1 MRQPKVTLITLM
13 LCCSGMLYAQTAREH
28 AVGLHVWQDALNL
41 IISTDAATIRDPS
54 TRFSVR
60 GQGAFDWTDVPIDSA
75 LGHLQ
80 LAAFDSAIEV
90 RCLTVRRDTA
100 GRPVPADGYAL
111 LTSAQPLTGQG
122 RLALLVD
129 AEAAVALAD
138 ELARYRDDLRREGWT
153 TELITTQPSRDHR
166 QALAVRALIYQ
177 AYQRPHPLPL
187 SHAVLIGQIPVPYA
201 GGFSVR
207 GVYPPPD
214 GHEDHGGAWTADCYY
229 ADMEI
234 APGIDASEAWTDT
247 SVEIADSINAY
258 RTQNVNVPGDG
269 KFDQSTIPSDVELAI
284 GRIDMADLP
293 AFGTTVGNR
302 DREFEL
308 LRRYFDKNHRYRT
321 SGRAIP
327 LRALIDDNFHGF
339 VYEEGRQRIHEAFA
353 ASAWRSF
360 APIVEDV
367 VVGDWVAETT
377 QRPSIDTMQSL
388 LTYACGGGGFTHC
401 SYVATTSELS
411 RQPLRSPITMLFGS
425 YFGDVAAQDNIMRA
439 VVAADGDAL
448 TCGWSGRP
456 HWFMHPLAAGE
467 TVGHCLVRTQ
477 NNSGEYQGATAVSLD
492 DGTVTPLRLGERG
505 IHIQLVGDPTVRLPG
520 PRLASL
526 TVRSIAVPNVPT
538 LEIDVAAT
546 DSCQVT
552 VEVAAGPD
560 GPWTALTASFT
571 IDDQAGR
578 SRRVASPMPSGYV
591 RVRPYR
597 SVDQHGSRSW
607 TSIWGRGIIRTF
619 GATTGVDDAPL
630 PDPTERQIFDVLG
643 RPVPF
648 TGSSLPPGLYLWQ
661 TQSHTG
667 TVLEGFGQSR
677 INP

>member
-1 MRQPKVTLITLM
+1 MRHPKVTLLAFL
-13 LCCSGMLYAQTAREH
+13 LCCCSVLHGQTARNH
-28 AVGLHVWQDALNL
+28 AVELHVSQEDANL
-41 IISTDAATIRDPS
+41 RVNGDSMILINPS
-54 TRFSVR
+54 TRFSIR
-60 GQGAFDWTDVPIDSA
+60 GQGAFDWTDVSIDADRRVLA
-75 LGHLQ
+75 L
-80 LAAFDSAIEV
+80 ATSDDAVEV
-90 RCLTVRRDTA
+90 RCITVRNDTS
-100 GRPVPADGYAL
+100 GTIVPADGYVL
-111 LTSAQPLTGQG
+111 LKSAEPSRGQG
-122 RLALLVD
+122 R
-129 AEAAVALAD
+129 VALVVDVQAASALAP
-138 ELARYRDDLRREGWT
+138 ELARYRDDLRREGWA
-153 TELITTQPSRDHR
+153 TEIIITPPSRDHR
-166 QALAVRALIYQ
+166 QAAVVRALIYQ
-177 AYQRPHPLPL
+177 AYKRPHPLPL
-187 SHAVLIGQIPVPYA
+187 SHVVLIGQIPVPYA

-258 RTQNVNVPGDG
+258 RIQNVNVPGDG
-269 KFDQSTIPSDVELAI
+269 KYDQSTLPSDVDLAV

-293 AFGTTVGNR
+293 AFGTTSERR

-327 LRALIDDNFHGF
+327 LRALIDDNFNGF

-377 QRPSIDTMQSL
+377 ERPSIDTMQSL

-411 RQPLRSPITMLFGS
+411 RQALRSPITMLFGS

-439 VVAADGDAL
+439 VIAADGDAL

-456 HWFMHPLAAGE
+456 QWFMHPLAAGE
-467 TVGHCLVRTQ
+467 TVGDCLVRTQ
-477 NNSGEYQGATAVSLD
+477 NNGGAYRGATSVSLD
-492 DGTVTPLRLGERG
+492 DGTVAPLRLGERG
-505 IHIQLVGDPTVRLPG
+505 VHIQLVGDPTVRLPG

-526 TVRSIAVPNVPT
+526 TVRSIAVPDAPT

-546 DSCQVT
+546 DSCRVT
-552 VEVAAGPD
+552 LEIAATPD
-560 GPWTALTASFT
+560 GPWTELVAAFD
-571 IDDQAGR
+571 INAQAGR
-578 SRRVASPMPSGYV
+578 SLRVPAPETSGFI
-591 RVRPYR
+591 RARPYR
-597 SVDQHGSRSW
+597 AVDQRRSRCW
-607 TSIWGRGIIRTF
+607 TSIWGRGMITAF
-619 GATTGVDDAPL
+619 GATTGVVDISM
-630 PDPTERQIFDVLG
+630 PDPTKRQFFDLLG
-643 RPVPF
+643 RPVPSN
-648 TGSSLPPGLYLWQ
+648 GSSLPPGLYLWQ
-661 TQSHTG
+661 TPSQTG
-667 TVLEGFGQSR
+667 TTLEGFGQ
-677 INP
+677 

>member
-1 MRQPKVTLITLM
+1 
-13 LCCSGMLYAQTAREH
+13 MLYAQTAREH
-28 AVGLHVWQDALNL
+28 AVGLHVWQDELNL
-41 IISTDAATIRDPS
+41 IIRIDAAAINDPS
-54 TRFSVR
+54 TRFSIR

-75 LGHLQ
+75 PGVLQ
-80 LAAFDSAIEV
+80 LAKSDTAVEV
-90 RCLTVRRDTA
+90 RCLTLRRDTA
-100 GRPVPADGYAL
+100 GSPVPADGYVL
-111 LTSAQPLTGQG
+111 LNNPQSSRGQG
-122 RLALLVD
+122 RVALIVD
-129 AEAAVALAD
+129 AQAASALES
-138 ELARYRDDLRREGWT
+138 ELSRYRDDLRREGWT

-166 QALAVRALIYQ
+166 QAPAVRALIYE

-269 KFDQSTIPSDVELAI
+269 KFDQSTIPSDIELAI

-302 DREFEL
+302 DREFVL

-321 SGRAIP
+321 SGRAIA

-360 APIVEDV
+360 APIVEDI

-411 RQPLRSPITMLFGS
+411 RQALRSPITMLFGS

-439 VVAADGDAL
+439 VIAADGDAL

-467 TVGHCLVRTQ
+467 TVGDCLVRTQ
-477 NNSGEYQGATAVSLD
+477 NNGGAYRGATSVSLD
-492 DGTVTPLRLGERG
+492 DGTVVPLRLGERG
-505 IHIQLVGDPTVRLPG
+505 VHVQLVGDPTVRLPG
-520 PRLASL
+520 PTLASL
-526 TVRSIAVPNVPT
+526 TVRRVAVPDAPT

-546 DSCQVT
+546 DSCRVT
-552 VEVAAGPD
+552 LEIAATPD
-560 GPWTALTASFT
+560 GPWTELVTAFD
-571 IDDQAGR
+571 IDAQTGR
-578 SRRVASPMPSGYV
+578 SIRASAPISSGFI
-591 RVRPYR
+591 RARPYR
-597 SVDQHGSRSW
+597 AIDQRGSRCW
-607 TSIWGRGIIRTF
+607 TSMWGRGMITAF
-619 GATTGVDDAPL
+619 GVTTGVVDMSL
-630 PDPTERQIFDVLG
+630 PDLSKRQFFDLLG
-643 RPVPF
+643 RPVPSN
-648 TGSSLPPGLYLWQ
+648 GSSLPPGLYLWQ
-661 TQSHTG
+661 TPSQTG
-667 TVLEGFGQSR
+667 TTLEGFGQ
-677 INP
+677 